1 MTLVQGASAVPD
13 ATALIRVLAMTNF
26 KRRPRSLEY
35 SGPRSR
41 RLSTV
46 NFRMT
51 IAKRLGSSAISS
63 ATEKRRS
70 ANSGKRTKRIATI
83 GSGLSREFVRAS
95 ARNPRIHWSC

>member
-13 ATALIRVLAMTNF
+13 ATALIRVLAMMKF

-51 IAKRLGSSAISS
+51 IAKRVECHFECHWK
-63 ATEKRRS
+63 EKI
-70 ANSGKRTKRIATI
+70 GKQRQADEKDRNDWQWAK
-83 GSGLSREFVRAS
+83 SRVRKWFRAKP
-95 ARNPRIHWSC
+95 AQTLEL